1 MFKCVIFDCD
11 GTLVDREYIGSE
23 GLAISLA
30 DYAIQKSAIDIMR
43 NYRGM
48 RLVDILADLSAAH
61 NVVFKKNIDSEY
73 RELVIGL
80 LKLKLQPF
88 AGVKQSLEG
97 LTLAKC
103 VASNAPLEQTLI
115 SLETTQLR
123 QFFEDD
129 VFSAYQINTWK
140 PKPDIFLHAAQK
152 MGYSPSECLVV
163 EDSPVGI
170 AAANA
175 AGMRSVLIDPEG
187 QYSAL
192 NSSYRIDNMTGL
204 EAILLDN

>member
-1 MFKCVIFDCD
+1 LFRGSF
-11 GTLVDREYIGSE
+11 VDSEHIGSE
-23 GLAISLA
+23 GLAIILA
-30 DYAIQKSAIDIMR
+30 DYAIKKSAIDIMR
-43 NYRGM
+43 SYRGV

-73 RELVIGL
+73 RKLVTGL
-80 LKLKLQPF
+80 LKLKLRPF
-88 AGVKQSLEG
+88 AGVQQSLKR

-123 QFFEDD
+123 PFFEDD
-129 VFSAYQINTWK
+129 VFSAYQINAWK

-152 MGYSPSECLVV
+152 MGFSASECLVV

-187 QYSAL
+187 QYTAL
-192 NSSYRIDNMTGL
+192 NSSYRIENMTGL
-204 EAILLDN
+204 AAILRDS

>member
-1 MFKCVIFDCD
+1 MFRGSF
-11 GTLVDREYIGSE
+11 VDSEHIGSE
-23 GLAISLA
+23 GLAIILA
-30 DYAIQKSAIDIMR
+30 DYAIKKSAIDIMR
-43 NYRGM
+43 SYRGV

-73 RELVIGL
+73 RKLVTGL
-80 LKLKLQPF
+80 LKLKLRPF
-88 AGVKQSLEG
+88 AGVQQSLKR

-123 QFFEDD
+123 PFFEDD
-129 VFSAYQINTWK
+129 VFSAYQINAWK

-152 MGYSPSECLVV
+152 MGFSASECLVV

-187 QYSAL
+187 QYTAL
-192 NSSYRIDNMTGL
+192 NSSYRIENMTGL
-204 EAILLDN
+204 AAILRDS